1 VALHHVYAFDQD
13 PVAPGQNF
21 YDAAAL
27 AFVFAGDYSDPVI
40 LANINL
46 YVHTLD
52 SSAPVFKSLLFKSL
66 LFSNHFRGQAHN
78 LHEAL
83 LAQLSRH
90 WPEYAGPHGLVIR
103 FDEHGRILI
112 ESNVCAVPPARLF
125 SSPHDYR
132 SNYLTLLDRPIRSS
146 FFNGGSDYVAQTGS
160 RARVAPDRQYH
171 GDAFRP

>member
-52 SSAPVFKSLLFKSL
+52 SSTLVFFFKSLLFKSL
-66 LFSNHFRGQAHN
+66 LFKS
-78 LHEAL
+78 L
-83 LAQLSRH
+83 
-90 WPEYAGPHGLVIR
+90 PGPG
-103 FDEHGRILI
+103 
-112 ESNVCAVPPARLF
+112 SQ
-125 SSPHDYR
+125 SS
-132 SNYLTLLDRPIRSS
+132 
-146 FFNGGSDYVAQTGS
+146 
-160 RARVAPDRQYH
+160 
-171 GDAFRP
+171 